1 MAIEMT
7 EYCQILLDRRSLLGL
22 LLGILLGIVYD
33 RSKGGFSGELVGSL
47 GVTTEGVR
55 RFVSGERHNVVG
67 VHTFEH
73 QVGRVGVAELVSM
86 EFETHN
92 PPDRNHQLLDAVVA
106 ESLPIVLVGVRDKQ
120 GKIDVGEVFA
130 SIGPKS

>member
-1 MAIEMT
+1 MLD
-7 EYCQILLDRRSLLGL
+7 ILLDI

-55 RFVSGERHNVVG
+55 RFVASERHNVVR
-67 VHTFEH
+67 VHAFEH
-73 QVGRVGVAELVSM
+73 QVGRVGVAELMGV
-86 EFETHN
+86 ELETN
-92 PPDRNHQLLDAVVA
+92 DPPDRNHKLLDAVVA
-106 ESLPIVLVGVRDKQ
+106 EPLPIVLVGVRDKQ
-120 GKIDVGEVFA
+120 GKIDVGEILA

>member
-1 MAIEMT
+1 MGLAVAIEMT
-7 EYCQILLDRRSLLGL
+7 EYCQILLDRRSLLG
-22 LLGILLGIVYD
+22 ILHN

-55 RFVSGERHNVVG
+55 RFVSGERHNVVR

-73 QVGRVGVAELVSM
+73 QVGRVGVAELMGV
-86 EFETHN
+86 ELEAN
-92 PPDRNHQLLDAVVA
+92 DPPDRNHELLDAVVA
-106 ESLPIVLVGVRDKQ
+106 EPLPIVLVGVRDKQ
-120 GKIDVGEVFA
+120 GKIEVSEVFA